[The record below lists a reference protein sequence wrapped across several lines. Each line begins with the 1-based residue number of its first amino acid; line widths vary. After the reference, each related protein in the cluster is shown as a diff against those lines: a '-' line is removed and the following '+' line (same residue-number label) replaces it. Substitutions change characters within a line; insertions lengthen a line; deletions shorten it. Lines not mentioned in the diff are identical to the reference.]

1 MLRVD
6 RRDHC
11 RTDLL
16 HAKYVDTI
24 NLAIS
29 VRRARPDDAPAL
41 AQLVN
46 RAYEVEASFV
56 DGNRT
61 SADEITKLLHK
72 GTFLVLEQGPILAA
86 AVYVDTRDVAGVHNP
101 GTGSGTDDD
110 DTGGYIGMLS
120 VEPSLQ
126 GMGLGTRLVR
136 IAEAMCEAMGV
147 SSVRL
152 RIVNLREELARWY
165 RGLGYREVATFPYE
179 RPVKQPCHFIE
190 MHKWLASVDDDAPA
204 HATTSLGA
212 AAAVA

>member
-1 MLRVD
+1 M
-6 RRDHC
+6 
-11 RTDLL
+11 
-16 HAKYVDTI
+16 DTI

-29 VRRARPDDAPAL
+29 VRRARLDDAPAL

-46 RAYEVEASFV
+46 RAYEVESSFV

-61 SADEITKLLHK
+61 TADEIAKMLQK

-86 AVYVDTRDVAGVHNP
+86 TVYVDTRDGKAG
-101 GTGSGTDDD
+101 D
-110 DTGGYIGMLS
+110 GGYIGMLS

-136 IAEAMCEAMGV
+136 IAEAMCEAMGA

-165 RGLGYREVATFPYE
+165 RGLGYREVATFPYDH
-179 RPVKQPCHFIE
+179 RPTKQPCHFVE
-190 MHKWLASVDDDAPA
+190 MHKWLAADDDDAPSVV
-204 HATTSLGA
+204 ATSSL